1 MTGTCCSPCEAGEV
15 AIHSIVAHPDQF
27 DRQNVMLTGI
37 VTELKETTSHAGNAY
52 TIFKLE
58 DNGGGALTI
67 LFGGIRH

>member
-1 MTGTCCSPCEAGEV
+1 
-15 AIHSIVAHPDQF
+15 
-27 DRQNVMLTGI
+27 MLTGI